1 MGETRSPWKGK
12 SRGERS
18 GPRALGEQA
27 GPWGALAGCFS
38 PSPVVTTAFWVSEAA
53 CTSSIRPLTTFT
65 KASCSASVFL
75 LS

>member
-38 PSPVVTTAFWVSEAA
+38 PSPVVTTAFLGVRG
-53 CTSSIRPLTTFT
+53 CLHFLHQTTHH
-65 KASCSASVFL
+65 VH
-75 LS
+75 